1 MKTTTMAAGLL
12 LAGLAAAPAA
22 MAAPDAQELLRQ
34 SDQARGG
41 DLPGLAWEVRL
52 ANSGSASEDLQ
63 PMRLDVRANK
73 TASLAEV
80 REPLSNKGSKMLQ
93 VDRNMWLSKPGL
105 KKPVAISPRLRLSG
119 QAAIGDIAAT
129 NYAKDYAAK
138 LLREETL
145 NGEPCYVLD
154 LKSANKQ
161 STYDRIVYWVSEKRM
176 VGVQAQF
183 YSLSGKLLKQASFQ
197 YDNTVKVGGKSIPF
211 VSAMQINDAL
221 TDARTMLKY
230 GELRVKTFADAEFQ
244 VDNL

>member
-1 MKTTTMAAGLL
+1 MA
-12 LAGLAAAPAA
+12 
-22 MAAPDAQELLRQ
+22 E
-34 SDQARGG
+34 QA
-41 DLPGLAWEVRL
+41 
-52 ANSGSASEDLQ
+52 
-63 PMRLDVRANK
+63 
-73 TASLAEV
+73 
-80 REPLSNKGSKMLQ
+80 
-93 VDRNMWLSKPGL
+93 GL

-138 LLREETL
+138 LLRQETL

-221 TDARTMLKY
+221 TDARTTLKY